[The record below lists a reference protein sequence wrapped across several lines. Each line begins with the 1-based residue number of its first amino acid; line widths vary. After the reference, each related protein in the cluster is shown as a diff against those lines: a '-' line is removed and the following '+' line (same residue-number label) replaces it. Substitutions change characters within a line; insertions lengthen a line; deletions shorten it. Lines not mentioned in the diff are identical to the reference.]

1 MKKFADV
8 QWNDIRAE
16 MRAIMIE
23 VAKSGQTITY
33 SELCALLKTAY
44 LHYHSPLLT
53 QLLIEIGSAEARA
66 GRPVLPA
73 VVVGKQSGMPG
84 AGYFKVDSAGE
95 DSEITDPKARWEADL
110 QRVFEYWS
118 KNES

>member
-1 MKKFADV
+1 MKFADAK
-8 QWNDIRAE
+8 WEDIKAE
-16 MRAIMIE
+16 MRAIMVE
-23 VAKSGQTITY
+23 VAKSGQIITY

-84 AGYFKVDSAGE
+84 AGYFKVDAERGE
-95 DSEITDPKARWEADL
+95 NEITDPKAAWEADL

-118 KNES
+118 QNET